1 MAQMTKEQWHRF
13 AAQWEKT
20 GTALDDIRRK
30 ELENMTYKS
39 SDADILLDLGSRF
52 AQPRETNG
60 MVIMQRYFMKW
71 RKQQEQLKTSKTK

>member
-13 AAQWEKT
+13 AAQWKET

-30 ELENMTYKS
+30 ELEKMTYQA

-52 AQPRETNG
+52 AQPRKTSG
-60 MVIMQRYFMKW
+60 LVIMQRYFMKW
-71 RKQQEQLKTSKTK
+71 RKQQEKKLK